1 MALGKRTRDY
11 DSNDKPISSSPLRRM
26 QEDDASGMESMLRR
40 RKQPKT
46 TPVSSSSNNKMNWTK
61 DDELIILG
69 SIVDYEK
76 ETKLSH
82 RSDWD
87 AFYGYVKDF
96 IEADFSKKQLTDKIR
111 NLNKRFL
118 GNKAR
123 CDDEEGPSF
132 TDTEDDIIFKLS
144 VIIWNSTNETGCASD
159 ENVDQAKDV
168 PCVENEP
175 VDENMDQAKVD
186 APSVEHEQVSENMD
200 QEKDAPS
207 VEHEQVS
214 ENMDQEKDV
223 PYVEHER
230 VDVDENM
237 EQAKDVPCVEHQPQV
252 NENMDQAKDLPCVED
267 ERVDENVDQAKVL
280 DLDKDAPCVERER
293 VNENMDQA
301 KDVPCVEHEL
311 VNENMDQEQAVL
323 CTEDEP
329 MSNASIETDK
339 GEKDCVDKF
348 CALKDALT
356 DKEEK
361 EKSTE
366 DVGDELC
373 VMKDALTDKEKSEE
387 DSADVYCALKDAL
400 EETTFF
406 QSIGKYQQKV
416 LLQNLKNLRGPRRKE
431 LADELKALVDEEM
444 KVRAKKLSLTAKLA
458 SAWDGVLLIQ
468 K

>member
-118 GNKAR
+118 
-123 CDDEEGPSF
+123 
-132 TDTEDDIIFKLS
+132 
-144 VIIWNSTNETGCASD
+144 
-159 ENVDQAKDV
+159 
-168 PCVENEP
+168 
-175 VDENMDQAKVD
+175 
-186 APSVEHEQVSENMD
+186 
-200 QEKDAPS
+200 
-207 VEHEQVS
+207 
-214 ENMDQEKDV
+214 
-223 PYVEHER
+223 
-230 VDVDENM
+230 
-237 EQAKDVPCVEHQPQV
+237 
-252 NENMDQAKDLPCVED
+252 
-267 ERVDENVDQAKVL
+267 
-280 DLDKDAPCVERER
+280 
-293 VNENMDQA
+293 
-301 KDVPCVEHEL
+301 
-311 VNENMDQEQAVL
+311 
-323 CTEDEP
+323 
-329 MSNASIETDK
+329 
-339 GEKDCVDKF
+339 
-348 CALKDALT
+348 
-356 DKEEK
+356 EEK

-431 LADELKALVDEEM
+431 LADELKELLDEEM

-458 SAWDGVLLIQ
+458 SAWEESLLIQ

>member
-1 MALGKRTRDY
+1 MVLGKRTREHST
-11 DSNDKPISSSPLRRM
+11 DSNDKPISSSPLRRIIH
-26 QEDDASGMESMLRR
+26 DDNVSGVESMLRR

-46 TPVSSSSNNKMNWTK
+46 TPVSSPSNNKMAWTK

-144 VIIWNSTNETGCASD
+144 VIIWDSTNETECASD
-159 ENVDQAKDV
+159 ENVDQGKVDAPCVEHEKVSESNMDQAKDV
-168 PCVENEP
+168 PCVEHER
-175 VDENMDQAKVD
+175 VDENIEQAKD
-186 APSVEHEQVSENMD
+186 ASL
-200 QEKDAPS
+200 
-207 VEHEQVS
+207 
-214 ENMDQEKDV
+214 
-223 PYVEHER
+223 VEHER
-230 VDVDENM
+230 VDENM
-237 EQAKDVPCVEHQPQV
+237 E
-252 NENMDQAKDLPCVED
+252 QAKDLPCVED
-267 ERVDENVDQAKVL
+267 ERVDENVDQGKVL

-293 VNENMDQA
+293 VNENMDLGQE

-311 VNENMDQEQAVL
+311 VNENMDPEEVEMAVP
-323 CTEDEP
+323 CAEDGP
-329 MSNASIETDK
+329 LSNVSIETDK
-339 GEKDCVDKF
+339 GEK
-348 CALKDALT
+348 
-356 DKEEK
+356 
-361 EKSTE
+361 EKSE
-366 DVGDELC
+366 EEFVA
-373 VMKDALTDKEKSEE
+373 MKDALTDKDNNEEDGVDEFCATKDALTDKDKSEE
-387 DSADVYCALKDAL
+387 DSVDEYCALKDAL

-431 LADELKALVDEEM
+431 LADELKELLDEEM
-444 KVRAKKLSLTAKLA
+444 KVRCKKLSLSAKLA
-458 SAWDGVLLIQ
+458 SAWEESC
-468 K
+468 

>member
-144 VIIWNSTNETGCASD
+144 VIIWDSTNETGCASD
-159 ENVDQAKDV
+159 ENVDQAKECVIDLGFLFLFLDKDV
-168 PCVENEP
+168 PCVESEP

-200 QEKDAPS
+200 Q
-207 VEHEQVS
+207 
-214 ENMDQEKDV
+214 
-223 PYVEHER
+223 
-230 VDVDENM
+230 
-237 EQAKDVPCVEHQPQV
+237 AKDVPCVEHEPV
-252 NENMDQAKDLPCVED
+252 DENMDPANVDLPCVED

-293 VNENMDQA
+293 VNENMDLDQE

-329 MSNASIETDK
+329 VSNVRIETDK
-339 GEKDCVDKF
+339 GEEEKSEEDGVDEF

-373 VMKDALTDKEKSEE
+373 AMKDALTDKEKSE
-387 DSADVYCALKDAL
+387 DVYCALKDAL

-431 LADELKALVDEEM
+431 LADELKELLNEEM
-444 KVRAKKLSLTAKLA
+444 KVRAKKLSLTAKFA
-458 SAWDGVLLIQ
+458 SAWEESC
-468 K
+468 

>member
-1 MALGKRTRDY
+1 MKIRVFSLPQPKFRSLIHRNQMALGKRTRDY

-96 IEADFSKKQLTDKIR
+96 IEPDFSKKQLTDKIR

-144 VIIWNSTNETGCASD
+144 VIIWDSTNETGCDSD

-175 VDENMDQAKVD
+175 VDENMD
-186 APSVEHEQVSENMD
+186 P
-200 QEKDAPS
+200 
-207 VEHEQVS
+207 
-214 ENMDQEKDV
+214 
-223 PYVEHER
+223 
-230 VDVDENM
+230 
-237 EQAKDVPCVEHQPQV
+237 
-252 NENMDQAKDLPCVED
+252 AKDLPCVED
-267 ERVDENVDQAKVL
+267 ERVDENVDQAKVAL

-293 VNENMDQA
+293 VNENMDLDQE

-311 VNENMDQEQAVL
+311 VNENMDQEQVASAVL
-323 CTEDEP
+323 CTGDEP

-339 GEKDCVDKF
+339 GEKDGVDEF

-373 VMKDALTDKEKSEE
+373 AMKDALTDKEKSE
-387 DSADVYCALKDAL
+387 DVYCALKDAL

-416 LLQNLKNLRGPRRKE
+416 LLQNLKNLRGTRRKE
-431 LADELKALVDEEM
+431 LADELKELLNEEM

-458 SAWDGVLLIQ
+458 SAWEESC
-468 K
+468 

>member
-159 ENVDQAKDV
+159 ENVDQAKECAIDLGFLFLFLDKDV
-168 PCVENEP
+168 PCVESEP

-200 QEKDAPS
+200 Q
-207 VEHEQVS
+207 
-214 ENMDQEKDV
+214 
-223 PYVEHER
+223 
-230 VDVDENM
+230 
-237 EQAKDVPCVEHQPQV
+237 AKDVPCVEHEPV
-252 NENMDQAKDLPCVED
+252 DENMDPANVDLPCVED
-267 ERVDENVDQAKVL
+267 ERVDENVDQA
-280 DLDKDAPCVERER
+280 
-293 VNENMDQA
+293 
-301 KDVPCVEHEL
+301 
-311 VNENMDQEQAVL
+311 
-323 CTEDEP
+323 
-329 MSNASIETDK
+329 
-339 GEKDCVDKF
+339 
-348 CALKDALT
+348 
-356 DKEEK
+356 
-361 EKSTE
+361 
-366 DVGDELC
+366 
-373 VMKDALTDKEKSEE
+373 
-387 DSADVYCALKDAL
+387 KDAL

-431 LADELKALVDEEM
+431 LADELKELLDEEM

-458 SAWDGVLLIQ
+458 SAWEESLLIQ

>member
-1 MALGKRTRDY
+1 MVLGKRTREHST
-11 DSNDKPISSSPLRRM
+11 DSNDKPISSSPLRRIIH
-26 QEDDASGMESMLRR
+26 DDNVSGVESMLRR

-46 TPVSSSSNNKMNWTK
+46 TPVSSPSNNKMAWTK

-144 VIIWNSTNETGCASD
+144 VIIWDSTNETECASD
-159 ENVDQAKDV
+159 ENVDQGKVDAPCVEHEKVSESNMDQAKDV
-168 PCVENEP
+168 PCVEHER
-175 VDENMDQAKVD
+175 VDENIEQAKVD
-186 APSVEHEQVSENMD
+186 ASL
-200 QEKDAPS
+200 
-207 VEHEQVS
+207 
-214 ENMDQEKDV
+214 
-223 PYVEHER
+223 VEHER
-230 VDVDENM
+230 VDENM
-237 EQAKDVPCVEHQPQV
+237 E
-252 NENMDQAKDLPCVED
+252 QAKDLPCVED
-267 ERVDENVDQAKVL
+267 ERVDENVDQGKVL

-293 VNENMDQA
+293 VNENMDLGQE

-311 VNENMDQEQAVL
+311 VNENMDPEEVEMAVP
-323 CTEDEP
+323 CAEDGP
-329 MSNASIETDK
+329 LSNVSIETDK
-339 GEKDCVDKF
+339 GEK
-348 CALKDALT
+348 
-356 DKEEK
+356 
-361 EKSTE
+361 EKSE
-366 DVGDELC
+366 EEFVA
-373 VMKDALTDKEKSEE
+373 MKDALTDKDNNEEDGVDEFCATKDALTDKDKSEE
-387 DSADVYCALKDAL
+387 DSVDEYCALKDAL

-431 LADELKALVDEEM
+431 LADELKELLDEEM
-444 KVRAKKLSLTAKLA
+444 KVRCKKLSLSAKLA
-458 SAWDGVLLIQ
+458 SAWEESC
-468 K
+468 